1 MLKIVGPSTSWKNE
15 TNVVMLRRECLF
27 FSLVVVSYSLSN
39 GFSCLL
45 FEIDS
50 RLSGFFIFQCV
61 M

>member
-1 MLKIVGPSTSWKNE
+1 MLKIVGPSTYWKNE

-27 FSLVVVSYSLSN
+27 FSLVVVFYSLSN

-50 RLSGFFIFQCV
+50 PLSGF
-61 M
+61 